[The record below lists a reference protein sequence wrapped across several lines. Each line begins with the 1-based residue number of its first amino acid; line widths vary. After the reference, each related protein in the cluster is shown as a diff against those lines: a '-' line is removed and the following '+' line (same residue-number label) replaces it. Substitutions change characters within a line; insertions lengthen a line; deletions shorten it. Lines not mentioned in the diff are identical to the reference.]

1 MEKRALV
8 ALVLSLVVLLF
19 WEYFFGL
26 IRTKAPQHQQES
38 GMVAPGPTETK
49 PKAAP
54 TDLPPA
60 VAPDALP
67 QERSL
72 RLDQHY
78 DKWTMDA
85 PLYRSQILAPG
96 ARVNSFLLKGFRQDV
111 TPDSPP
117 VEMISSQGSGYLPLS
132 VDLLHHKAWQLSTTP
147 FSSQAPPESLLSPG
161 DPPTTLTL
169 LDEIPGQVK
178 LTKVFTFRPESY
190 AVDLEIRLRNV
201 AQEPLAD
208 QMGVSFFFQPLSNAK
223 DESSYNVSQL
233 AAAEKGSLSTHAL
246 GDLEKKGLVLKPPLD
261 WVGYGNNF
269 FLQALV
275 PMEERGFEVI
285 TRVVDASKGLLQVVY
300 LTEPFQIESG
310 QEKTLNLRLYLGPK
324 ELDYLKEAGHNLVE
338 AVDYGWFSFLA
349 KPALYVLKWVYKYVH
364 NYGVAIILLTIF
376 IKILFWPLTQKSF
389 KSMQAMK
396 KIQPK
401 IAQVR
406 EKYKDDREKLNQ
418 ELMALYKTYKVNP
431 MGGCLPMVLQIP
443 VFIALYRMLNTAVE
457 LRHEPFML
465 WINDLTA
472 PDRLQIG
479 INIPYLG
486 GIPVLTILM
495 GISMFAQQKMTPS
508 SGDPRQ
514 EQIMLLMP
522 LIFTVFFIN
531 FPAGLVLYWLVN
543 NILSIVQQY
552 WINRNT
558 K

>member
-1 MEKRALV
+1 M
-8 ALVLSLVVLLF
+8 
-19 WEYFFGL
+19 
-26 IRTKAPQHQQES
+26 
-38 GMVAPGPTETK
+38 
-49 PKAAP
+49 
-54 TDLPPA
+54 
-60 VAPDALP
+60 
-67 QERSL
+67 
-72 RLDQHY
+72 
-78 DKWTMDA
+78 
-85 PLYRSQILAPG
+85 
-96 ARVNSFLLKGFRQDV
+96 NSFLLKGFRQDV
-111 TPDSPP
+111 APDSAP

-132 VDLLHHKAWQLSTTP
+132 VDLLHHKAWQLSTSP
-147 FSSQAPPESLLSPG
+147 FSSPAPPESLLSPT
-161 DPPTTLTL
+161 DPPRTLTL
-169 LDEIPGQVK
+169 FDEIPGQVK

-233 AAAEKGSLSTHAL
+233 AVTEKGSLTTHAL
-246 GDLEKKGLVLKPPLD
+246 SDLEKKGMVSKPPLD

-275 PMEERGFEVI
+275 PMEERGFEIV
-285 TRVVDASKGLLQVVY
+285 TRVLDATKGLLQVVY

-349 KPALYVLKWVYKYVH
+349 KPALYVLKWVYNYVH

-479 INIPYLG
+479 IDIPYLG

-514 EQIMLLMP
+514 EQIMLFMP

-552 WINRNT
+552 WINRTT